1 MSSSSTPS
9 SSLNR
14 RNFLGAMGLATAG
27 VSLASCSRGPKPGS
41 AGGAADSAS
50 LKLPTYKEFT
60 GATPDFPGSAEGLQA
75 GFRKMPSPV
84 ASTKGAPL
92 KGRVTALSQTFDAVA
107 PGMKDNPYW
116 GRLNKA
122 LGGELDVQIV
132 VDDTY
137 PAKFATVLASNDLP
151 DLMWVPPNQGIPNV
165 GAMLEAKFQ
174 DLTKY
179 LSGDAVLEY
188 PNLAALKSE
197 SWKTSVVN
205 GKIWGA
211 PIPSTPFGQV
221 MFGNKAVWAQVDGLQ
236 CTSGAEFLDKVKE
249 INNPK
254 GNRYALEP
262 AYINVVH
269 MISQWH
275 GVLGNWMAT
284 GDGKLLHRF
293 ETEQFK
299 ASVDFA
305 AQLFKAGAF
314 YPDANITDAV
324 PRVANGSLGAL
335 VEVGPHAAGKFW
347 DAKPDAETELL
358 VPFAFEAG
366 MTPIHNMGYGTVG
379 FTAFKTTNEARIREL
394 LALMDWLSAPFGTT
408 EYLKK
413 NFGTQGQDFA
423 PDAEGSPV
431 LNAAGLKTIP
441 GVRSA
446 LNIMASPENVL
457 FFPGHGD
464 SIEYVH
470 QQEQKLLKMGW
481 RNATAG
487 TYSDAN
493 TKLDPPARTA
503 LYDKV
508 IDIVTGRA
516 PIGELDAAVARWRK
530 DAGDTVRK
538 EYEAVL
544 PDDVKI
550 FTI

>member
-1 MSSSSTPS
+1 MSTSSLPS

-14 RNFLGAMGLATAG
+14 RNFLGAAGLATASVG
-27 VSLASCSRGPKPGS
+27 LASCSRGPKPGS
-41 AGGAADSAS
+41 GTAADSAT

-60 GATPDFPGSAEGLQA
+60 GASPDFPGNAEGLQS
-75 GFRKMPSPV
+75 GFKKLPNPV
-84 ASTKGAPL
+84 ASTKGPPL
-92 KGRVTALSQTFDAVA
+92 KGRVTALSQTFDTVA

-116 GRLNKA
+116 QRLNKA

-132 VDDTY
+132 TGDDY
-137 PAKFATVLASNDLP
+137 PAKFATVLASDDLP

-179 LSGDAVLEY
+179 FSGDAVLEY
-188 PNLAALKSE
+188 PNLAALKTE
-197 SWKTSVVN
+197 SWKTAVVG

-221 MFGNKAVWAQVDGLQ
+221 MFGNKAVWAEVGGLQ
-236 CTSGAEFLDKVKE
+236 CTSGAEFMDKVKQL
-249 INNPK
+249 NNPK

-262 AYINVVH
+262 AYINFIH

-275 GVLGNWMAT
+275 GVLNNWMAT
-284 GDGKLLHRF
+284 GDGKLVNRL

-305 AQLFKAGAF
+305 AQLFKAGVF

-324 PRVANGSLGAL
+324 PRVASGSLAAL
-335 VEVGPHAAGKFW
+335 VEVGPHASAKFR
-347 DAKPDAETELL
+347 DVKADAETEILI
-358 VPFAFEAG
+358 PFAFESG
-366 MTPIHNMGYGTVG
+366 MTPIYNMGYGTVG
-379 FTAFKTTNEARIREL
+379 FTAFKKAEESKIKEL
-394 LALMDWLSAPFGTT
+394 LALMDWMSAPFGTT

-413 NFGTQGQDFA
+413 NYGTQGQDFT
-423 PDAEGSPV
+423 PDADGNPV
-431 LNAAGLKTIP
+431 LNAAGLKNVP

-446 LNIMASPENVL
+446 LNIMSSPENVL
-457 FFPGHGD
+457 FFPGYAD

-470 QQEQKLLKMGW
+470 QQEEKLLKMGW

-493 TKLDPPARTA
+493 TKIGPAAKTA
-503 LYDKV
+503 LDDKV

-516 PIGELDAAVARWRK
+516 PISELDAAVARWRK
-530 DAGDTVRK
+530 DAGDTIRK

-544 PDDVKI
+544 PDDVRIFKI
-550 FTI
+550 